1 MAVTVREAA
10 LVPRV
15 LQQAFHLMRS
25 GRPVRYWWIYRS
37 TFRLR
42 KSSLIL
48 TCTNRCRSTKPA
60 ASRMQIEK
68 AVEMLIQAE
77 RPVIVAGGRGN

>member
-25 GRPVRYWWIYRS
+25 GRPGPVLVDLPFDVQVAEIEFDPDMYEPLPVY
-37 TFRLR
+37 
-42 KSSLIL
+42 
-48 TCTNRCRSTKPA
+48 KPA

-68 AVEMLIQAE
+68 SCRNVNPGPNV
-77 RPVIVAGGRGN
+77 R